1 VIAACE
7 RRRMSTNTID
17 KLNTQIEHLVRE
29 YIAAQRASVAAAVER
44 AFASS
49 SAPSKPK
56 AAAPSARA
64 WGRRRPPTEVAELA
78 ERLFDAVRA
87 HPGETMSVIAPDV
100 GEPARM
106 LNRPMMHLKRTGRVR
121 SAGQRSN
128 TRYFP
133 MASSK

>member
-1 VIAACE
+1 
-7 RRRMSTNTID
+7 MSTNTIE
-17 KLNTQIEHLVRE
+17 KLNTQIESLIRE
-29 YIAAQRASVAAAVER
+29 YVAAQRASVAAAVQR
-44 AFASS
+44 AFTSS

-56 AAAPSARA
+56 PAATSSRA
-64 WGRRRPPTEVAELA
+64 WGRRRPPTEVADLA
-78 ERLFDAVRA
+78 ERLFAAVRA
-87 HPGETMSVIAPDV
+87 HPGETMSVIAPEI

-106 LNRPMMHLKRTGRVR
+106 LNRPMANLKRAGRVR

>member
-1 VIAACE
+1 MIGACE
-7 RRRMSTNTID
+7 LRRMSTNTIE

-29 YIAAQRASVAAAVER
+29 YIAAQRTAVTAAVAR
-44 AFASS
+44 AFTSS

-56 AAAPSARA
+56 AAATSSRA

-78 ERLFDAVRA
+78 ERLFNAVRK
-87 HPGETMSVIAPDV
+87 HPGETMSVIAPEV

-106 LNRPMMHLKRTGRVR
+106 LNRPMANLKRAGRVR

>member
-1 VIAACE
+1 
-7 RRRMSTNTID
+7 MSTNTIE

-29 YIAAQRASVAAAVER
+29 YIAAQRAAVAVAVER

-49 SAPSKPK
+49 PPSKPR
-56 AAAPSARA
+56 SAVSSPRA
-64 WGRRRPPTEVAELA
+64 WGRRRPPTEVAGLA
-78 ERLFDAVRA
+78 ERLFNAVRA
-87 HPGETMSVIAPDV
+87 HPGETMSVIAPEV

-106 LNRPMMHLKRTGRVR
+106 LNRPMTNLKRAGRVR

-133 MASSK
+133 MTSSK